1 MLPTS
6 KNEHPKCVYLDQNK
20 WIDLARAHYG
30 RDDGRRF
37 QPTLERVRTAV
48 ESGRLLL
55 PMSGVHIMETVA
67 PEDPGR
73 RKRLAE
79 FMVQLSGNRS
89 ICTHMVISKFE
100 IRQAVMRNLGHDF
113 TTKIREHI
121 VQDGLY
127 VALDVEPS
135 VSGVSPEIAQ
145 EVLTL
150 AYKPETSV
158 EILCDAVKRDSV
170 RAMREEQEKA
180 LVELEEARRR
190 SVEQLSPDARRQ
202 VALYELFTKSA
213 PGRDLLAV
221 LVDLGVPMRAFVDRF
236 TAAEDWVTFLHSIP
250 TIEVLNELTLR
261 ARP

>member
-1 MLPTS
+1 MGCT
-6 KNEHPKCVYLDQNK
+6 
-20 WIDLARAHYG
+20 ARSTWS
-30 RDDGRRF
+30 RPF
-37 QPTLERVRTAV
+37 PVF
-48 ESGRLLL
+48 
-55 PMSGVHIMETVA
+55 P
-67 PEDPGR
+67 
-73 RKRLAE
+73 
-79 FMVQLSGNRS
+79 
-89 ICTHMVISKFE
+89 
-100 IRQAVMRNLGHDF
+100 
-113 TTKIREHI
+113 
-121 VQDGLY
+121 
-127 VALDVEPS
+127 
-135 VSGVSPEIAQ
+135 PEIAQ

-180 LVELEEARRR
+180 LVELEEAHRR

-250 TIEVLNELTLR
+250 TIEVLNELTLARDRDTGRPIHRNDFKDIAFLSVAVPYCNAVVTENYFGHLVR
-261 ARP
+261 ATGLDSKYGTTVFTDLNDLPDYLAREGCL